1 MNVHIVVKPAYGDV
15 YTTLPQ
21 VKDAWKKGRDFRCMG
36 LQSGYVN
43 IVDVQ
48 RSEGGSLDSVEVRYG
63 KNLEKVTAFYSPF

>member
-36 LQSGYVN
+36 LQSGYV
-43 IVDVQ
+43 
-48 RSEGGSLDSVEVRYG
+48 
-63 KNLEKVTAFYSPF
+63 KNLQ

>member
-1 MNVHIVVKPAYGDV
+1 MHIVVKPAYGEV

-21 VKDAWKKGRDFRCMG
+21 VRDAWEKGRDFRCMG